1 MIHCLLAV
9 CLLFSLTAGMNEL
22 QRSTTSARHHF
33 CTCKDRAV
41 RIEVME
47 FLAVPCDEICSDRN
61 KEGFTDTSRRNPLQ
75 LRRPRV
81 RRQMNKKEYECLI
94 KIKADPGLI
103 VRNVNVTFREKG
115 NNQSWYAVIQWTPLA
130 FPEPWDGYCLNYFGS
145 FLGSSVEPKSSF
157 FSKNT
162 TRIKIS
168 PSWKEKE
175 IHVVIF
181 GLSTFAND
189 TDQLQTV
196 LFRSPKVTSNTSMS
210 NGLRHIR
217 TRRGINT
224 KEDGFTDTSRRN
236 PLQLRRPRVR
246 RQMNKKEYECLIKI
260 KADPRLIV
268 RNVNVTFREK
278 GNNQSWYAV
287 IQWTPLAFPEPW
299 DGYCLN
305 YFGSFLGSSVEPKS
319 SFFSKN
325 TTRIK
330 ISPSWKEKEI
340 HVVIFGL
347 STFGNDTDQLQT
359 VLFRSPKVTSNTSM
373 SNGLRHIP
381 TRRGLNTKEDEC
393 LAKIRTDRRLIVGN
407 INVTFHEEGKDSNK
421 SWYAFVQWEPIDFPG
436 KLWDGYCLHYFG
448 GYLGASFNPKTSFVL
463 KNTTNRRITPSW
475 KTKDIHIVIFG
486 LSKFGNDTELLT
498 TRIFRPPR
506 MTEDV
511 PRVATKDKPV
521 TLPPPPTDVPH
532 VSTKGEP
539 LNSPSPT
546 TDVPHVSTKDPSNRV
561 KFVFIVVGT
570 MGGIALVVSFLW
582 FFLRRKKSNPPLPHD
597 FKYHA
602 FIIYSRED
610 EHWMKRTLLPLL
622 EDKLHL
628 TCCIHYKDFIPGKP
642 IRDNMA
648 DSVYTS
654 YKVIAIF
661 SSNFVNSNYCK
672 YELDVAVNRLVQ
684 KRDNSLAIIRIDG
697 ADCNKLPSELRG
709 RCFIDYYFRHERPF
723 WKRRLL
729 RFFDFPEE
737 SRRQSTAEDQGSNNN
752 NDENRHDNRRVDFKR
767 LQSVQS
773 NVSEIS
779 FL

>member
-1 MIHCLLAV
+1 MIHRLLAV
-9 CLLFSLTAGMNEL
+9 CLLFSLTAGMDEL
-22 QRSTTSARHHF
+22 QRSTTSARHRF
-33 CTCKDRAV
+33 CTCKDFAV

-47 FLAVPCDEICSDRN
+47 FLAVPCDEICSDRS
-61 KEGFTDTSRRNPLQ
+61 KEDTSRRNPLQ

-81 RRQMNKKEYECLI
+81 RRQMN
-94 KIKADPGLI
+94 
-103 VRNVNVTFREKG
+103 
-115 NNQSWYAVIQWTPLA
+115 
-130 FPEPWDGYCLNYFGS
+130 
-145 FLGSSVEPKSSF
+145 
-157 FSKNT
+157 
-162 TRIKIS
+162 
-168 PSWKEKE
+168 
-175 IHVVIF
+175 
-181 GLSTFAND
+181 
-189 TDQLQTV
+189 
-196 LFRSPKVTSNTSMS
+196 
-210 NGLRHIR
+210 
-217 TRRGINT
+217 
-224 KEDGFTDTSRRN
+224 
-236 PLQLRRPRVR
+236 
-246 RQMNKKEYECLIKI
+246 NKDYECLIKI

-287 IQWTPLAFPEPW
+287 IQWTPLAFPKPW

-305 YFGSFLGSSVEPKS
+305 YFGSLGSSVKPKS

-340 HVVIFGL
+340 HVLIFGL
-347 STFGNDTDQLQT
+347 STFGSDTDQLQT

-373 SNGLRHIP
+373 SNGLHHIR
-381 TRRGLNTKEDEC
+381 TRRGINTKEDEC
-393 LAKIRTDRRLIVGN
+393 LAKKGTDPRLIVKN

-421 SWYAFVQWEPIDFPG
+421 SWYAFVQWEPIDFP
-436 KLWDGYCLHYFG
+436 KPWDGYCLHYFG
-448 GYLGASFNPKTSFVL
+448 GDLGASLNPKTSFLL
-463 KNTTNRRITPSW
+463 KNTTNRRITPSG
-475 KTKDIHIVIFG
+475 KTKEIHIMIFG
-486 LSKFGNDTELLT
+486 LSKFDNGTEFELLT
-498 TRIFRPPR
+498 VSIFRQPPVTRDVPPR
-506 MTEDV
+506 VSTED
-511 PRVATKDKPV
+511 
-521 TLPPPPTDVPH
+521 
-532 VSTKGEP
+532 EQ
-539 LNSPSPT
+539 LNLPSPT
-546 TDVPHVSTKDPSNRV
+546 ADVPHVSTKDPSNRV

-628 TCCIHYKDFIPGKP
+628 TCCIHYKDFVPGKP

-697 ADCNKLPSELRG
+697 ADCNELPSELRG

-737 SRRQSTAEDQGSNNN
+737 SRRQSTAEDQGSDNN
-752 NDENRHDNRRVDFKR
+752 NDENRHDNRRVDFER

>member
-1 MIHCLLAV
+1 MIHRLLAV
-9 CLLFSLTAGMNEL
+9 CLLFSLTAGMDEL
-22 QRSTTSARHHF
+22 QRSTTSARHRF
-33 CTCKDRAV
+33 CTCKDFAV

-47 FLAVPCDEICSDRN
+47 FLAVPCDEICSDRS
-61 KEGFTDTSRRNPLQ
+61 KEDTSRRNPLQ

-81 RRQMNKKEYECLI
+81 RRHMNKK
-94 KIKADPGLI
+94 D
-103 VRNVNVTFREKG
+103 
-115 NNQSWYAVIQWTPLA
+115 
-130 FPEPWDGYCLNYFGS
+130 
-145 FLGSSVEPKSSF
+145 
-157 FSKNT
+157 
-162 TRIKIS
+162 
-168 PSWKEKE
+168 
-175 IHVVIF
+175 
-181 GLSTFAND
+181 
-189 TDQLQTV
+189 
-196 LFRSPKVTSNTSMS
+196 
-210 NGLRHIR
+210 
-217 TRRGINT
+217 
-224 KEDGFTDTSRRN
+224 
-236 PLQLRRPRVR
+236 
-246 RQMNKKEYECLIKI
+246 YECLIKI

-287 IQWTPLAFPEPW
+287 IQWTPLAFPKPW

-305 YFGSFLGSSVEPKS
+305 YFGSLGSSVKPKS

-347 STFGNDTDQLQT
+347 STFGSDTDQLQT

-373 SNGLRHIP
+373 SNGLRHIR
-381 TRRGLNTKEDEC
+381 TRRGINTKEDEC
-393 LAKIRTDRRLIVGN
+393 LAKIRTDPGLIVEN

-421 SWYAFVQWEPIDFPG
+421 SWYAFVQWEPIGKEDFREP
-436 KLWDGYCLHYFG
+436 WDGYCLNYFG
-448 GYLGASFNPKTSFVL
+448 GDPGANLSPKTSFVL
-463 KNTTNRRITPSW
+463 KNTTNRRITPSG
-475 KTKDIHIVIFG
+475 KTKVIHIEIFG
-486 LSKFGNDTELLT
+486 LSKFDNDTKLLM
-498 TRIFRPPR
+498 TRIFRPPP
-506 MTEDV
+506 MNDV
-511 PRVATKDKPV
+511 PPVPKKDKPV
-521 TLPPPPTDVPH
+521 TLPPPTTDVPHVSTKDVPH

-539 LNSPSPT
+539 LKSPSPT
-546 TDVPHVSTKDPSNRV
+546 TDPSNRV

-628 TCCIHYKDFIPGKP
+628 TCCIHYKDFVPGKP

-697 ADCNKLPSELRG
+697 ADCNELPSELRG

-737 SRRQSTAEDQGSNNN
+737 SRRQSTAEDQGSDNN
-752 NDENRHDNRRVDFKR
+752 NDENRHDNRRVDFER